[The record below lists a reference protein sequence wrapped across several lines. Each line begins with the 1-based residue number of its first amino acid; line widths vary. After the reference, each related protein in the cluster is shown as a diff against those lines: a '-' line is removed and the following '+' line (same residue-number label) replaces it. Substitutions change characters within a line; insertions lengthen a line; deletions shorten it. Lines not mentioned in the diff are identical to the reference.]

1 MRYPSFRVAIVLAL
15 ACAPLLSPASTL
27 FAADGALDPTFS
39 TDGMLTRGYPLA
51 GPAADVRLAVEA
63 GGGLLTST
71 RLDSTTVGLVR
82 YEANGDADI
91 GFGNLGG
98 RSLALRTQAVTWDDL
113 PGIHI
118 LASGK
123 FLVVGSEI
131 GEQTF
136 APRIARLTAG
146 GDLDPTF
153 GGDGYVDV
161 TGLPGTPS
169 VDRDYEIL
177 ASAIDSQGR
186 ILVAGSC
193 NLCPANVDRDAW
205 VLRLL
210 ADGTPD
216 PGFGAGGWAIFD
228 PTGGGDDAVELEVD
242 AHDRVLVR
250 GWGTV
255 PGTQPYVARLATNG
269 ALDGGWGAGGVSLL
283 SPIDIGY
290 SPEAMAWDPA
300 TGGVVLAHSAPTV
313 NGRPTGLARVT
324 GAGLYD
330 PTFGDAGFVDLS
342 IYDEGTYLYDV
353 KLQSDGKIVAVGRI
367 DGNGAQLGGFFLAR
381 TLADGTLDTTFDG
394 NGVKRVEFDRTTNA
408 LDEAYVA
415 GLSGG
420 RLVVAGRSTA
430 ILPEDQFALL
440 RTESDLVFADGFERG
455 TTGGWPIAP

>member
-1 MRYPSFRVAIVLAL
+1 M
-15 ACAPLLSPASTL
+15 
-27 FAADGALDPTFS
+27 
-39 TDGMLTRGYPLA
+39 
-51 GPAADVRLAVEA
+51 ADVRLAVEA
-63 GGGLLTST
+63 GGGLLTSS
-71 RLDSTTVGLVR
+71 RLSSSTVGLVR
-82 YEANGDADI
+82 YEANGDSDSA
-91 GFGNLGG
+91 FGTLGS
-98 RSLALRTQAVTWDDL
+98 RVLTLRTQSATWDDL

-118 LASGK
+118 LASGN
-123 FLVVGSEI
+123 FLVVGSESA
-131 GEQTF
+131 EQTF
-136 APRIARLTAG
+136 APRVARLTTG
-146 GDLDPTF
+146 GDLDTTF

-161 TGLPGTPS
+161 TGLPGTPAPE
-169 VDRDYEIL
+169 RDYEVL
-177 ASAIDSQGR
+177 ASALDSQGR
-186 ILVAGSC
+186 ILIAGSC

-210 ADGTPD
+210 PTGAPD
-216 PGFGAGGWAIFD
+216 PAFGAGGWAIFD
-228 PTGGGDDAVELEVD
+228 PTGGEDDAVELEID

-255 PGTQPYVARLATNG
+255 PGTQPYVARLAVNG
-269 ALDGGWGAGGVSLL
+269 TLDGGWGAGGVSLL
-283 SPIDIGY
+283 SPLDIGF

-300 TGGVVLAHSAPTV
+300 TGGVVLAHSAVTV

-342 IYDEGTYLYDV
+342 TIDEGTYLYDV

-430 ILPEDQFALL
+430 ILPEDHFALL
-440 RTESDLVFADGFERG
+440 RTESALIFTDGFERG
-455 TTGGWPIAP
+455 TTGGWPLVP

>member
-1 MRYPSFRVAIVLAL
+1 MRPSQIRFAALFVLAV
-15 ACAPLLSPASTL
+15 APATALL
-27 FAADGALDPTFS
+27 AADGDLDPTFS
-39 TDGMLTRGYPLA
+39 DDGQLTRAYPLDQ
-51 GPAADVRLAVEA
+51 PVADVRLAVEP
-63 GGGLLTST
+63 GGGLLTSS
-71 RLDSTTVGLVR
+71 RLSSSTVGLVR
-82 YEANGDADI
+82 YEANGDVDSA
-91 GFGNLGG
+91 FGALGS
-98 RSLALRTQAVTWDDL
+98 RVLTLRTQSATWDDL

-118 LASGK
+118 LASGH
-123 FLVVGSEI
+123 FLVVGSES

-136 APRIARLTAG
+136 APRVARLTAG
-146 GDLDPTF
+146 GDLDTTF

-161 TGLPGTPS
+161 PGLPGTPAPE
-169 VDRDYEIL
+169 RNYEVL
-177 ASAIDSQGR
+177 ASALDSQGR

-228 PTGGGDDAVELEVD
+228 PTGGEDDAVELEVD
-242 AHDRVLVR
+242 ASDRVLVR

-255 PGTQPYVARLATNG
+255 PGTQPYVARLAVNG

-283 SPIDIGY
+283 SPTDIGY

-300 TGGVVLAHSAPTV
+300 TGGVVLAHSAATV

-330 PTFGDAGFVDLS
+330 PDFGDAGFVDLS

-408 LDEAYVA
+408 FDEGYVA
-415 GLSGG
+415 AFSGG
-420 RLVVAGRSTA
+420 RLVAAGRSTA
-430 ILPEDQFALL
+430 ILPEDHFALL
-440 RTESDLVFADGFERG
+440 RTTSDLIFMDGFGRG
-455 TTGGWPIAP
+455 TTGAWAIAP